1 MEFKGRNKMK
11 KQFAVI
17 GLGRFGG
24 SICREFAKMGYDVLA
39 IDNDMEKVNE
49 FATVATQA
57 VQANATDEKVMKS
70 LGIRNFNHVIVSIG
84 EDIQSSILT
93 TLLLKESGVNKVWV
107 KAQNDYHHKV
117 LEKLGA
123 DRIIH
128 PERDMALRVAQLISS
143 EKIIDFIELS
153 HEHSIVEIGVTD
165 KIVNKTLTE
174 IDVRARFGCNIVAI
188 KRGDDILVSPIADVS
203 LQYGDVLVV
212 IGRNEDLNRFEDEGV

>member
-1 MEFKGRNKMK
+1 MNK
-11 KQFAVI
+11 QYAVI

-24 SICREFAKMGYDVLA
+24 SIVREFSQMGHDVLA
-39 IDNDMEKVNE
+39 IDRDMEKVNE
-49 FATVATQA
+49 FANIATQA
-57 VQANATDEKVMKS
+57 VQANSTDEKVLQS

-93 TLLLKESGVNKVWV
+93 TLLLKESGVKKVWV

-128 PERDMALRVAQLISS
+128 PERDMALRVAQLITS

-153 HEHSIVEIGVTD
+153 HEHSIVEVEVTD
-165 KIVNKTLTE
+165 KVIGRTLTE
-174 IDVRARFGCNIVAI
+174 LDVRARFGCNIVAI
-188 KRGDDILVSPIADVS
+188 KRGDDIHVSPIADVT
-203 LQYGDVLVV
+203 LQRNDILVV
-212 IGRNEDLNRFEDEGV
+212 IGRNEDLNRFEEEGV

>member
-1 MEFKGRNKMK
+1 MKK

-24 SICREFAKMGYDVLA
+24 SITREFAEMGYDVLA
-39 IDNDMEKVNE
+39 IDKDMEKVNE
-49 FATVATQA
+49 YATIATQA
-57 VQANATDEKVMKS
+57 VQANSTDEKVMQS

-93 TLLLKESGVNKVWV
+93 TLLLKEAGVNKVWV

-165 KIVNKTLTE
+165 KIVSKTLTDL
-174 IDVRARFGCNIVAI
+174 DVRARFGCNIVAI
-188 KRGDDILVSPIADVS
+188 KRGDDILVSPIADVE
-203 LQYGDVLVV
+203 LNYGDVLVV
-212 IGRNEDLNRFEDEGV
+212 IGRNEDINRFEDEGV

>member
-1 MEFKGRNKMK
+1 MKK

-24 SICREFAKMGYDVLA
+24 SITREFAEMGYDVLA
-39 IDNDMEKVNE
+39 IDKDMEKVNE
-49 FATVATQA
+49 YATIATQA
-57 VQANATDEKVMKS
+57 VQANSTDEKVMQS

-93 TLLLKESGVNKVWV
+93 TLLLKEAGVNKVWV

-153 HEHSIVEIGVTD
+153 QEHSIVEIGVTD
-165 KIVNKTLTE
+165 KIVRKTLTDL
-174 IDVRARFGCNIVAI
+174 DVRARFGCNIVAI
-188 KRGDDILVSPIADVS
+188 KRGDDILVSPIADVE
-203 LQYGDVLVV
+203 LNYGDVLVV
-212 IGRNEDLNRFEDEGV
+212 IGRNEDINRFEDEGV

>member
-1 MEFKGRNKMK
+1 MD

-24 SICREFAKMGYDVLA
+24 SICREFAKMGYEVMAVDRD
-39 IDNDMEKVNE
+39 IERVNE
-49 FATVATQA
+49 FASIATQA
-57 VQANATDEKVMKS
+57 VQANSTDEKALNA

-93 TLLLKESGVNKVWV
+93 TLLLKEAGVKKVWV

-128 PERDMALRVAQLISS
+128 PERDMALRVAQLITS

-153 HEHSIVEIGVTD
+153 NEHSIIEVGVTD
-165 KIVNKTLTE
+165 KLAGKTLTE
-174 IDVRARFGCNIVAI
+174 LNVRAKYGCNIVAI
-188 KRGDDILVSPIADVS
+188 KKDSDILVSPIANVVLKS
-203 LQYGDVLVV
+203 GDVLVV
-212 IGRNEDLNRFEDEGV
+212 IGQNKDLNRFENEGV

>member
-1 MEFKGRNKMK
+1 MK

-39 IDNDMEKVNE
+39 IDKDMEKVNE
-49 FATVATQA
+49 FATSATQA
-57 VQANATDEKVMKS
+57 VQANSTDEKVMKS

-84 EDIQSSILT
+84 EDIQASILT
-93 TLLLKESGVNKVWV
+93 TLLLKEAGVGKVWV

-153 HEHSIVEIGVTD
+153 QEHSIVEIGVTD
-165 KIVNKTLTE
+165 KLVNQTLTDL
-174 IDVRARFGCNIVAI
+174 DVRARFGCNIVAI
-188 KRGDDILVSPIADVS
+188 KRGDDILVSPIADVE
-203 LQYGDVLVV
+203 LAYGDVLVV

>member
-1 MEFKGRNKMK
+1 MVK

-24 SICREFAKMGYDVLA
+24 SICREFATMGYDVLA
-39 IDNDMEKVNE
+39 IDKDMERVNE
-49 FATVATQA
+49 FATIATQA
-57 VQANATDEKVMKS
+57 VQANSTDEKVMKS
-70 LGIRNFNHVIVSIG
+70 LGIRNFNQVIVSIG

-93 TLLLKESGVNKVWV
+93 TLLLKEAGVNKVWV

-153 HEHSIVEIGVTD
+153 QEHSIVEIGVTD
-165 KIVNKTLTE
+165 KLVNQTLTDL
-174 IDVRARFGCNIVAI
+174 DVRARFGCNIVAI
-188 KRGDDILVSPIADVS
+188 KRGDDIFVSPIADVS

>member
-1 MEFKGRNKMK
+1 MNK
-11 KQFAVI
+11 QYAVI

-24 SICREFAKMGYDVLA
+24 SIVREFSQMGHDVLA
-39 IDNDMEKVNE
+39 IDRDMEKVNE
-49 FATVATQA
+49 FANIATQA
-57 VQANATDEKVMKS
+57 VQANSTDEKVLYS

-93 TLLLKESGVNKVWV
+93 TLLLKEAGVKKVWV

-128 PERDMALRVAQLISS
+128 PERDMALRVAQLITS

-153 HEHSIVEIGVTD
+153 HEHSIVEVEVTD
-165 KIVNKTLTE
+165 KIIGRTLTE
-174 IDVRARFGCNIVAI
+174 LDVRARFGCNIVAI
-188 KRGDDILVSPIADVS
+188 KRGDDIHVSPIADVT
-203 LQYGDVLVV
+203 LQRSDILVV
-212 IGRNEDLNRFEDEGV
+212 IGRNEDLNRFEEEGV